1 MEKIV
6 QTSGKRK
13 DAVARATLKEGKGRV
28 YINSR
33 PLEIIEPEL
42 KRLKIKEP
50 LMIAKEKAE
59 NIDIEIDTEGGGING
74 QADAARTAVAKGL
87 VKFTEDDDLKEK
99 FLERDRTF
107 LINDPRQTE
116 PKKAGGRGARAKR
129 QTSYR

>member
-13 DAVARATLKEGKGRV
+13 NAVARATLKEGNGRV

-33 PLEIIEPEL
+33 PLEVIEPEIR
-42 KRLKIKEP
+42 KLKIKEP
-50 LMIAKEKAE
+50 ILIADEKAKD
-59 NIDIEIDTEGGGING
+59 IDIKVKIEGGGKNG
-74 QADAARTAVAKGL
+74 QADAARTAIAKGL
-87 VKFTEDDDLKEK
+87 VEFTEDDDLKQK

-107 LINDPRQTE
+107 LINDSRQKE
-116 PKKAGGRGARAKR
+116 AKKAGGRGARARR